1 MIDVDESAWLKTA
14 KDRFQKKFLVTPG
27 CWLWLRGKRN
37 GYGQF
42 DLKGKTVSAHRASY
56 EFYVGK
62 IPDGLRVLHKCDN
75 PPCINPDHLF
85 LGTDRDNVADCVK
98 KGRSN
103 RSRFVGGAVGGA
115 NGRAKLTQES
125 VLKIRADKRKLIEIA
140 ADYGVTSTTVCD
152 IKAGR
157 RWKHL
162 DRL

>member
-1 MIDVDESAWLKTA
+1 VIDIDESASHKTA
-14 KDRFQKKFLVTPG
+14 KDRFEKKFLVTPG
-27 CWLWLRGKRN
+27 CWLWQKGKRN

-42 DLKGKTVSAHRASY
+42 DLKGKTVSPHRASY

-75 PPCINPDHLF
+75 PPCVNPDHLF
-85 LGTDRDNVADCVK
+85 LGTDRDNVADCIK
-98 KGRSN
+98 KGRAK
-103 RSRFVGGAVGGA
+103 RLRFLGGE

-125 VLKIRADKRKLIEIA
+125 ALKIRADKRKLIEIA

-157 RWKHL
+157 RWKHI
-162 DRL
+162 DRF